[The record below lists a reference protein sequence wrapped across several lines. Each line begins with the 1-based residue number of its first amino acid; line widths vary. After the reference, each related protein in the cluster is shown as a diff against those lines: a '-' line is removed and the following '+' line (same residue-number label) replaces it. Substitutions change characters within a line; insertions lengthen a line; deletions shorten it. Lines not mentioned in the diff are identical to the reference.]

1 MTQVPLFGSETEM
14 VDWAASAVIRVLV
27 GGGEDECDRKAY
39 DLLGLN
45 FNETISD
52 LLSGERL
59 PSAAAAL
66 RAGGYPVQDGAL
78 RLATDLILGK
88 QTISAERRTEVCPT
102 CELLTRARAQC

>member
-1 MTQVPLFGSETEM
+1 M